1 MKQLIIEN
9 LDNIGPQL
17 RGIRKQTGL
26 TQKQIAAKTG
36 LSENTVGLTETGRGT
51 PGVFIL
57 SCWARALGYDEL
69 VIKC

>member
-26 TQKQIAAKTG
+26 TQKEIAAKTG
-36 LSENTVGLTETGRGT
+36 ISENTVRLTETGRGT

-57 SCWARALGYDEL
+57 SCWALGYDEL